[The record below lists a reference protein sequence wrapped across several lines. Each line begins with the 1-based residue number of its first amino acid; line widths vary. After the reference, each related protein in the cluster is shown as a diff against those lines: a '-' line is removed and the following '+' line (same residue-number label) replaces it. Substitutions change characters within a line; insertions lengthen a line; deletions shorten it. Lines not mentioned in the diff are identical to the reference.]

1 MEHGPILSLDL
12 ASGLGSAA
20 VWANGAIVGAARRRV
35 APAEGASHAALWRP
49 LLVESLAVAGLARQT
64 MTMLAV
70 TVGPGSF
77 TGIRVA
83 IAAMRGLGVGLDLP
97 VWGESAF
104 AVAAESV
111 ETNGRALLVALE
123 SGRGAFFTQR
133 FAADGLAEGSPQDG
147 DLADVAI
154 PWLAQGTNLATGDAS
169 ARDYLAAAGFDCVI
183 STMDGAS
190 ALATR
195 IARLRESGASIG
207 LPLPLYIR
215 PPDAT
220 PPAQGGRLRP

>member
-1 MEHGPILSLDL
+1 MNHGPILSLDL
-12 ASGLGSAA
+12 TSGLGSAA
-20 VWANGAIVGAARRRV
+20 VWANGAIVGTARRRV

-49 LLVESLAVAGLARQT
+49 LLVESLACAGLQRQAV
-64 MTMLAV
+64 TMLAV

-83 IAAMRGLGVGLDLP
+83 IAAMRGLGIGLDLP

-111 ETNGRALLVALE
+111 ETKGRPLLVVLE
-123 SGRGAFFTQR
+123 SGRGAFFTQS
-133 FAADGLAEGSPQDG
+133 FTADGIAEGSPQDG
-147 DLADVAI
+147 ALAEVAI
-154 PWLAQGTNLATGDAS
+154 PWLGQGRGVATGDAS
-169 ARDYLAAAGFDCVI
+169 ARDQLAAAGFDCVI
-183 STMDGAS
+183 PAMDGAS

-195 IARLRESGASIG
+195 IARLRESGAAIG